1 MRNWPGLFLTLVA
14 ALFWGVSAT
23 AEKRSIE
30 PGPEAERF
38 AAVGILQTKGQGFCS
53 AALIDAKTVLTAAHC
68 VYSDRTGKLIPPE
81 SMRFLAGWRDGITAA
96 QRDVSRITAHRD
108 YDPARG
114 YNEENIAADLAIVEL
129 SVPIEPGAAK
139 AFARL
144 DRVRIGEDMSA
155 VSFSGLR
162 SDVATIDDGCEVLE
176 RFGNRLM
183 LDCLSTSGMS
193 GAPIFVV
200 HNGVAKIAALV
211 SGRMTWANSS
221 RTEMIALAVERPLRQ
236 VMNDARSVRQLA
248 RDQLPRWAARSKA
261 QRSVQPV
268 AERKVVKANGK
279 RLPVVNRLNSV
290 SGGGRKIV
298 RPPKASQ

>member
-1 MRNWPGLFLTLVA
+1 
-14 ALFWGVSAT
+14 
-23 AEKRSIE
+23 
-30 PGPEAERF
+30 
-38 AAVGILQTKGQGFCS
+38 
-53 AALIDAKTVLTAAHC
+53 
-68 VYSDRTGKLIPPE
+68 
-81 SMRFLAGWRDGITAA
+81 
-96 QRDVSRITAHRD
+96 
-108 YDPARG
+108 
-114 YNEENIAADLAIVEL
+114 
-129 SVPIEPGAAK
+129 
-139 AFARL
+139 
-144 DRVRIGEDMSA
+144 
-155 VSFSGLR
+155 
-162 SDVATIDDGCEVLE
+162 
-176 RFGNRLM
+176 M